1 MTKVILTQDQSYISV
16 NGSIK
21 FGKKGDTIDS
31 DTKFLTFIKG
41 KFTTVSG
48 KVEDPKKLD
57 KPIEKMNKLELIELL
72 KTTNTDISDEELE
85 NMTKAQIIELIQ
97 EA

>member
-1 MTKVILTQDQSYISV
+1 MTKVILNQDQSYISV

-21 FGKKGDTIDS
+21 FGKKGSTIDA

-41 KFTTVSG
+41 KFTSAIVKVS
-48 KVEDPKKLD
+48 EPKKPEKL
-57 KPIEKMNKLELIELL
+57 IEKMNKAELIELL
-72 KTTNTDISDEELE
+72 KTTNIVISDEDLE
-85 NMTKAQIIELIQ
+85 IMTKAQIIELIQ